1 MTEWHKAY
9 LRDVAVACESCLGC
23 CLSSAPL
30 EGSICMP
37 SPCCC
42 RKLAS
47 TAAVAVLLL
56 LCCEVSVLLLLLCT
70 FAALLLVLWSVAEAV
85 MLVLKA
91 GLGSYRGEV
100 WRGNA
105 RGVTGEDSGIS
116 ACRQQETLV
125 ELERSSSSCSDG
137 S

>member
-1 MTEWHKAY
+1 
-9 LRDVAVACESCLGC
+9 
-23 CLSSAPL
+23 
-30 EGSICMP
+30 MP

-70 FAALLLVLWSVAEAV
+70 FAALLLVLWGVAEAV

-105 RGVTGEDSGIS
+105 RGVTGEGSGIS